1 MRLFALQISE
11 TQTPTNR
18 WLASYWILTS
28 GCTFFE
34 PLWDEDGQLYWCS
47 HPPTKCIFRLHSL
60 SVSTHSAVPVCLQL
74 DCSSPLPTPHSQL
87 WFCGHAIAPKPCI
100 TASFNCYEWGIQ
112 LRFGNRLL
120 ACLLSLSS
128 THSSSASISH
138 TNYEAGFEC
147 VWVPFFHCTLNS
159 QLSPN

>member
-1 MRLFALQISE
+1 MTRLILDSHFGLHFLWAVV
-11 TQTPTNR
+11 R
-18 WLASYWILTS
+18 WRWSAILMLS
-28 GCTFFE
+28 S
-34 PLWDEDGQLYWCS
+34 S
-47 HPPTKCIFRLHSL
+47 HKVHFPIAFSL
-60 SVSTHSAVPVCLQL
+60 SIDSLSRARLPTARLL
-74 DCSSPLPTPHSQL
+74 FPTPHSQL